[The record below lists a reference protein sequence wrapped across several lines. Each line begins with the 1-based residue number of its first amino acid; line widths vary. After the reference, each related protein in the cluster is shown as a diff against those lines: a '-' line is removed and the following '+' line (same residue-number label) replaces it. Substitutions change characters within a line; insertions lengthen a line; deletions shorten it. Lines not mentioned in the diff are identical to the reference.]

1 MTNGGGEVK
10 YEIQF
15 KLGVKSRP
23 SQLFFNFFILKS
35 TQLSRSEVD
44 SVIKHIYCN

>member
-23 SQLFFNFFILKS
+23 SQLFFNFLTFKS
-35 TQLSRSEVD
+35 TQISEED
-44 SVIKHIYCN
+44 SVIKDIYCN